1 VLDLLVKAVAY
12 SSCIGIGAAA
22 ITLIYNATRTFNF
35 AHASLVAWGVYM
47 VFTGVY
53 ILGLSPY
60 AFIPTAALLGAAIG
74 LAIYF
79 GVNRWLLRAKASE
92 VNLMMSTLGVDLVL
106 FGVLNIYSD
115 YLIATYK
122 VPAKYFVLEVRDPI
136 VELGGARI
144 RLVGVV
150 APLILAALVV
160 ALHLFLTKT
169 KVGVAMRASIENP
182 ELAKISGINTD
193 VIYALAWAIG
203 GALAALSGALLSLVI
218 SGYTA
223 VGMVTIVSFFA
234 GAIVGGLF
242 SIFGSLLGGF
252 LVGLSEFLGI
262 TLLGN
267 TLGGWVYAYRPAI
280 PLAALAITLLL
291 KPEGLAGFVIKVR
304 E

>member
-1 VLDLLVKAVAY
+1 MLDLLVKAVAY

-60 AFIPTAALLGAAIG
+60 AFVPIAVPLGAAIG

-122 VPAKYFVLEVRDPI
+122 APAKYFVLEVRDPI
-136 VELGGARI
+136 IELGEARI

-150 APLILAALVV
+150 APLILVALVV
-160 ALHLFLTKT
+160 ALHLFLTRT

-291 KPEGLAGFVIKVR
+291 KPEGLAGFVVKVK